1 MANEHPAPPPLSV
14 CPLPDLAVIGV
25 EGTDARKFMQG
36 QLTCDVRK
44 LTPGLSLLGGCTTG
58 QARVQAVVTLFER
71 GAGLGIL
78 LPRALAGDLVA
89 RFVKS
94 TFASKVSFSLCDSAV
109 GWLAD
114 PAAHGLSVPD
124 DAPGATRGGEGV
136 TVIRFWGCAERY
148 VVVAED
154 RPIAP
159 AEDGGR
165 AARAFYEACVREG
178 IPMVHA
184 ATSGQF
190 VPQMLNLDLLGAVSY
205 DKGCYVGQEVVARA
219 RRGGVPRRTF
229 AFTVAGAPP
238 APGTPVLG
246 EVGEVGSVLEAAG
259 DGAASELL
267 AVVDLAA
274 LGGALYVG
282 GLVLSPAPL
291 PYVVPLERK

>member
-1 MANEHPAPPPLSV
+1 MSHEAHARPPLSV
-14 CPLPDLAVIGV
+14 CPLPELAVIGV

-44 LTPGLSLLGGCTTG
+44 LTPELSLLGGCTTG

-71 GAGLGIL
+71 GLGLGVL
-78 LPRALAGDLVA
+78 LPRALASDLVA

-94 TFASKVSFSLCDSAV
+94 TFSSKVSFALLECAV

-114 PAAHGLSVPD
+114 PAAHGLPLPD
-124 DAPGATRGGEGV
+124 DAPGATRGGEAL
-136 TVIRFWGCAERY
+136 TVIRFWGGAERY
-148 VVVAED
+148 VVVSEG

-165 AARAFYEACVREG
+165 SARAFHEACVREG
-178 IPMVHA
+178 IPAVHA
-184 ATSGQF
+184 ATSSQF

-219 RRGGVPRRTF
+219 RRGGVSRRTF

-246 EVGEVGSVLEAAG
+246 DAGEVGAVLDAAG
-259 DGAASELL
+259 DAAASELL
-267 AVVDLAA
+267 AVVDLGA
-274 LGGALYVG
+274 LGGALRVG
-282 GLVLSPAPL
+282 ELALTPAPL
-291 PYVVPLERK
+291 PYAVPLERK